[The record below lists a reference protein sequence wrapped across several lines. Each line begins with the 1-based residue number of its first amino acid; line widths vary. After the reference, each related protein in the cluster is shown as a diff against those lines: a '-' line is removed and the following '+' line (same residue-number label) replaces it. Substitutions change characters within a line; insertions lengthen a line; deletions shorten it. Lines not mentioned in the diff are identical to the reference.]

1 MNRAAARPQP
11 QNPEA
16 VTTGRSIVF
25 SGVSKSFAL
34 RDGLPTRAVDA
45 VDLVVPAQQFVA
57 FVGPSGCGKTTLLRL
72 ADGLIAPDEGSVRIG
87 AAPPVPGPGIGMV
100 FQTARLIPWR
110 TVRDN
115 VRFALEAAGWPATD
129 RDRLVQDHLR
139 QVGLDRWAAH
149 YPAQLS
155 GGMRQRVALARALA
169 GQPDILLMDE
179 PFANLDAQTR
189 ELMQEDLL
197 ALCTTRR
204 PTVLFVTHSV
214 DEALLLADRVIVMG
228 GGKLLDDVEV
238 ALPRPRSIAEATCLP
253 AFAEQRAHLWS
264 QIRHLVLADPAS
276 AFFGRHNGPETR
288 S

>member
-1 MNRAAARPQP
+1 MNRAAAAPQP
-11 QNPEA
+11 GPGGA
-16 VTTGRSIVF
+16 SKGRSILF
-25 SGVSKSFAL
+25 AGVSKTFTL
-34 RDGLPTRAVDA
+34 RDGQSTRAVDA

-57 FVGPSGCGKTTLLRL
+57 VVGPSGCGKSTLLRL
-72 ADGLIAPDEGSVRIG
+72 ADGLLVPDQGQVRIG
-87 AAPPVPGPGIGMV
+87 EAPPVPGPGIGMV

-110 TVRDN
+110 SVSEN
-115 VRFALEAAGWPATD
+115 VRFALVAAGWPATD
-129 RDRLVQDHLR
+129 HDRLVQEHLR
-139 QVGLDRWAAH
+139 QVGLERWAAH

-197 ALCTTRR
+197 ALCTARR

-238 ALPRPRSIAEATCLP
+238 ALPRPRSIAQSTRLP

-276 AFFGRHNGPETR
+276 AFFGRRHGPDA
-288 S
+288 SG